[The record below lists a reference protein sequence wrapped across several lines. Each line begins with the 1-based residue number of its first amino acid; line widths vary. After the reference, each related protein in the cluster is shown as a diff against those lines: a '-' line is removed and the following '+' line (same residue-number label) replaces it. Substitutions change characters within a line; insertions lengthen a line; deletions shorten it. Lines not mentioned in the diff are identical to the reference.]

1 MQIDREVWIPMDSE
15 SPAVASALLT
25 SLAQKVVGQPGALER
40 IVPYIQMYQAG
51 LAPQGRPIGVFL
63 LLGPTGTGKTRTVE
77 VMAEVLHGS
86 SQDYLRIDCAEFQLD
101 HEVARLVGAPPGYLG
116 HGETNPLLSEPRL
129 SEVTSPA
136 CDISLVLFDEIE
148 KAAPSLTQLLLGV
161 LDKARLRLGNNTD
174 VSFEKSLI
182 FLTSNL
188 GAREMMRELN
198 PPIGFGGQAGRD
210 QADVA
215 GRLEEISLG
224 AVRKRFSPEFVNR
237 IDAVITYQ
245 PLGAESLA
253 RILDQQIEALRN
265 HMKNRL
271 GERAFPLEMTDRAK
285 AFLIERGTNSEYGA
299 RELKRVIH
307 RLLTQPLA
315 TLVAER
321 KIRAGHGVKVDVG
334 VTGESLMLEMVPDLT
349 GTATAG
355 PKPTVLIVDDNQ
367 QLLMFLAHMLQAPDR
382 EILTAETGAL
392 ALEMS
397 RRSRIDVALLDYLL
411 ADMDGVKL
419 GAILK
424 AERPSLQVVI
434 MTGAQLSSEDEDRFA
449 REGLPVLQKPFPV
462 EDALEVVRNRLPE
475 ARSSLAAAGRRTNEA
490 PG

>member
-1 MQIDREVWIPMDSE
+1 MDSE

-224 AVRKRFSPEFVNR
+224 AVRKRFSN
-237 IDAVITYQ
+237 
-245 PLGAESLA
+245 
-253 RILDQQIEALRN
+253 
-265 HMKNRL
+265 
-271 GERAFPLEMTDRAK
+271 
-285 AFLIERGTNSEYGA
+285 
-299 RELKRVIH
+299 
-307 RLLTQPLA
+307 
-315 TLVAER
+315 
-321 KIRAGHGVKVDVG
+321 
-334 VTGESLMLEMVPDLT
+334 
-349 GTATAG
+349 
-355 PKPTVLIVDDNQ
+355 
-367 QLLMFLAHMLQAPDR
+367 
-382 EILTAETGAL
+382 
-392 ALEMS
+392 
-397 RRSRIDVALLDYLL
+397 RSRQGWQTVC
-411 ADMDGVKL
+411 GQ
-419 GAILK
+419 
-424 AERPSLQVVI
+424 R
-434 MTGAQLSSEDEDRFA
+434 
-449 REGLPVLQKPFPV
+449 
-462 EDALEVVRNRLPE
+462 
-475 ARSSLAAAGRRTNEA
+475 
-490 PG
+490 

>member
-1 MQIDREVWIPMDSE
+1 MDPE
-15 SPAVASALLT
+15 SPAVASALFT
-25 SLAQKVVGQPGALER
+25 SLTQKVIGQPGALQR
-40 IVPYIQMYQAG
+40 IVPFIQMYQAG

-77 VMAEVLHGS
+77 VLAEVLHGS
-86 SQDYLRIDCAEFQLD
+86 PQGYLRIDCAEFQLD

-116 HGETNPLLSEPRL
+116 HGETRPLLSQQRL
-129 SEVTSPA
+129 SEGTSPA

-161 LDKARLRLGNNTD
+161 LDKARLRLGNNAD
-174 VSFEKSLI
+174 VNFEKCLI

-188 GAREMMRELN
+188 GAREMMQELS
-198 PPIGFGGQAGRD
+198 PSIGFGGGASREQAAV
-210 QADVA
+210 AD
-215 GRLEEISLG
+215 RLEEISLG

-245 PLGAESLA
+245 PLGPESLEK
-253 RILDQQIEALRN
+253 ILDQQIEGLRN

-271 GERAFPLEMTDRAK
+271 GERAFPLEMTNRAK
-285 AFLIERGTNSEYGA
+285 AFLIEKGTNSEYGA

-321 KIRAGHGVKVDVG
+321 KIRPGHGVKVDVN
-334 VTGESLMLEMVPDLT
+334 VAGEDLRLEMVSDLT

-367 QLLMFLAHMLQAPDR
+367 QLLMFLANMLQAPDR
-382 EILTAETGAL
+382 EVVTAETGAL

-397 RRSRIDVALLDYLL
+397 RRSRIDVALVDYLL
-411 ADMDGVKL
+411 ADMDGARL
-419 GAILK
+419 SALLK

-462 EDALEVVRNRLPE
+462 EDALEVVRNRL
-475 ARSSLAAAGRRTNEA
+475 AGVRASQAAG
-490 PG
+490 GLSGQ